1 MEICLFKNSKLW
13 NNRNMLNRL
22 EMMRIFCVAAESP
35 SFKDAAVR
43 LGVSPQAVTR
53 AIKELEHTIGEP
65 LFYRNTRHMRI
76 TDFGERLALR
86 AKDSI
91 ADIDELFRRHDLQ
104 PDNEVAGTVRITAP
118 TVIGRRFL
126 LHTLTEI
133 SLQYPQITIDLRLS
147 DTITDVIEQQIDIGV
162 RVGFLR
168 DSGFVARASAKIRFV
183 TVGTPALI
191 AKVGEPKNIEA
202 LSSLPTVTLIDQSS
216 GRIWPWYFSDT
227 QQISPSYR
235 AFITDDAET
244 EVSMV
249 LQGVGFGQIADCL
262 VHNEIAQGRLITVLS
277 KFAPPPWDIY
287 VYRPQRGPVPA
298 RIRIVYDKILE
309 AVSKI

>member
-1 MEICLFKNSKLW
+1 
-13 NNRNMLNRL
+13 MLNRL

-35 SFKDAAVR
+35 SFKDAAIR

-53 AIKELEHTIGEP
+53 AIKELEHKIGEP

-91 ADIDELFRRHDLQ
+91 ADIDELFRRHDPQ
-104 PDNEVAGTVRITAP
+104 PDHEVAGTVRITAP

-126 LHTLTEI
+126 LETLTEI
-133 SLQYPQITIDLRLS
+133 SLQYPQITVDLRLS

-168 DSGFVARASAKIRFV
+168 DSSFVARASAKIRFV

-202 LSSLPTVTLIDQSS
+202 LSSLPTVALIDQSS
-216 GRIWPWYFSDT
+216 GRTWPWYFSDT
-227 QQISPSYR
+227 QQISPSHR

-249 LQGVGFGQIADCL
+249 LQGIGFGQIADCL
-262 VHNEIAQGRLITVLS
+262 VHNEIAQGRLIPVLS

-298 RIRIVYDKILE
+298 RIRIVYDKILQ

>member
-1 MEICLFKNSKLW
+1 
-13 NNRNMLNRL
+13 MLNRL

-35 SFKDAAVR
+35 SFKDAAIR
-43 LGVSPQAVTR
+43 LRVSPQAVTR

-76 TDFGERLALR
+76 TDFGEQLALR
-86 AKDSI
+86 AKNNI
-91 ADIDELFRRHDLQ
+91 AEIDDLFRRHDSQ

-126 LHTLTEI
+126 LEALSEI
-133 SLQYPQITIDLRLS
+133 NLQYPQITIDLRLS

-168 DSGFVARASAKIRFV
+168 DSSFVARATAKIRFL
-183 TVGTPALI
+183 TVATPALI
-191 AKVGEPKNIEA
+191 AKVGVPTSIEA
-202 LSSLPTVTLIDQSS
+202 LSSLPTVALIDVST
-216 GRIWPWYFSDT
+216 GRVWPWYFSDA
-227 QQISPSYR
+227 QQITPTKR
-235 AFITDDAET
+235 VFLTDDAET

-249 LQGVGFGQIADCL
+249 LQGVGFGQIGDCL
-262 VHNEIAQGRLITVLS
+262 VNQEIASGRLVSVLTEFS
-277 KFAPPPWDIY
+277 PPPWEIY

-309 AVSKI
+309 AVAKI

>member
-1 MEICLFKNSKLW
+1 
-13 NNRNMLNRL
+13 MLNRL

-53 AIKELEHTIGEP
+53 AVKELEHTIGEP

-76 TDFGERLALR
+76 TDFGEQLALR

-91 ADIDELFRRHDLQ
+91 VEIDELFRRNNPI
-104 PDNEVAGTVRITAP
+104 PDNDVAGTVRITAP

-126 LHTLTEI
+126 LEALSEI
-133 SLQYPQITIDLRLS
+133 SQQYPLITLDLRLS

-168 DSGFVARASAKIRFV
+168 DSSFVARATAKITFLSV
-183 TVGTPALI
+183 ATPDLI
-191 AKVGEPKNIEA
+191 ARVGEPMSIEA
-202 LSSLPTVTLIDQSS
+202 LSLLPTVALIDNSS
-216 GRIWPWYFSDT
+216 GRVWPWYFGDS
-227 QQISPSYR
+227 QQMTPSNR
-235 AFITDDAET
+235 VFVTDDAET

-249 LQGVGFGQIADCL
+249 LQGVGFGQIGDCL
-262 VHNEIAQGRLITVLS
+262 VQQHIEQGRLVPVL
-277 KFAPPPWDIY
+277 KQFTPPPWDIY

-298 RIRIVYDKILE
+298 RIRIVYDQILK
-309 AVSKI
+309 AVSQI